1 MKVWLKI
8 INGEKLEKSYV
19 LTVEQY
25 LDKYIEEYVKE
36 ICNEID
42 EPTPIFLNKH
52 FSHIKQFHNT
62 HFTKHDFVESINFD
76 TMIVEVFD
84 EKDKKNKNKLY

>member
-1 MKVWLKI
+1 MKVWLKVI
-8 INGEKLEKSYV
+8 VGEKLDKSYV

-25 LDKYIEEYVKE
+25 KDNEIEEYVKE

-52 FSHIKQFHNT
+52 FNHIKQFHNT
-62 HFTKHDFVESINFD
+62 HFTKNDFVEYINFD

-84 EKDKKNKNKLY
+84 EKDKKHKNKLF

>member
-1 MKVWLKI
+1 MKVWLKVI
-8 INGEKLEKSYV
+8 VGEKLEKSF
-19 LTVEQY
+19 VETIENY
-25 LDKYIEEYVKE
+25 KDNEIEEYVKE

-52 FSHIKQFHNT
+52 FNHIKQFHNT
-62 HFTKHDFVESINFD
+62 HFTERDFVESINFD

>member
-1 MKVWLKI
+1 MKVWLKVVV
-8 INGEKLEKSYV
+8 GEKLEKSFVQTIENYKDN
-19 LTVEQY
+19 E
-25 LDKYIEEYVKE
+25 IEEYVKE

-52 FSHIKQFHNT
+52 FNHIKQFHNT
-62 HFTKHDFVESINFD
+62 HFTEHDFVESINFD